1 MAILRGGGSF
11 DLHNSV
17 KSTDLVDYILIGS
30 AVLMLSAS
38 APLLIRGTT
47 MGLTP
52 WWFVVLAALLLFG
65 LIIFGVWTH
74 KNQRFR
80 VPAAILMLLLGA
92 GAVFGNIA
100 LAKVDATVNRISVSG
115 SNKKEITQVSAIV
128 LKENSAETLEDTD
141 GYTVGYLDDKGSSEM
156 LAEIKAATGNSH
168 SIRNKKNP
176 AELADSLLDRSID
189 LAVINNA
196 YIDIIS
202 EQEGYENFG
211 KRIRILKTIEI
222 EDTVEPAQDI
232 SERDRFL
239 VYVSG
244 IDTFGSVNTRSRSD
258 VNILVAV
265 NKKTGDIQLV
275 NTPRDS
281 FVTLG
286 GGIDQKDKLTH
297 AGVFGIECSKE
308 TLENLYGVDI
318 DYYLRMNFSG
328 FEQIIDSIGGID
340 VYSDEDFTVEP
351 VKHYTVG
358 INHLNGEEALA
369 FARERHSFSEGDV
382 KRGEHQ
388 MAVIKATI
396 EKLSSREAL
405 MNYRDVLDDIAGSFE
420 TDIPAS
426 GLYGLAAQQLRKGTK
441 WNIDSYTVT
450 GTGTHAH
457 GYAMPDWNLYMME
470 LDESS
475 VQEARDLIK
484 QTLGR

>member
-1 MAILRGGGSF
+1 MNKS
-11 DLHNSV
+11 D
-17 KSTDLVDYILIGS
+17 KSTIIKDGILITAAVTMILSS
-30 AVLMLSAS
+30 AL
-38 APLLIRGTT
+38 LLIRVAAAGFASWPLIAAAAFL
-47 MGLTP
+47 MLIMAGL
-52 WWFVVLAALLLFG
+52 VVCA
-65 LIIFGVWTH
+65 I
-74 KNQRFR
+74 KNKRLR
-80 VPAAILMLLLGA
+80 VLMTVIMLLLGIA
-92 GAVFGNIA
+92 AIIGNIA
-100 LAKVDATVNRISVSG
+100 LSRINSTINQISVSG
-115 SNKKEITQVSAIV
+115 KNKSEITQISAVV
-128 LKENSAETLEDTD
+128 LKEDKAESLKDVD
-141 GYTVGYLDDKGSSEM
+141 GYDIGYLDDKGSAEM
-156 LAEIKAATGNSH
+156 LAEIKSATGSNQSIKKQDNS
-168 SIRNKKNP
+168 K
-176 AELADSLLDRSID
+176 ELVDALLDQTIG

-202 EQEGYENFG
+202 EQEDYKDFTD
-211 KRIRILKTIEI
+211 RIRILKTIEI
-222 EDTVEPAQDI
+222 EDKIESSQDI
-232 SERDRFL
+232 SKRDKFL

-244 IDTFGSVNTRSRSD
+244 IDTYGSVNTRSRSD

-265 NKKTGDIQLV
+265 NKETGDIQMV
-275 NTPRDS
+275 NTPRDA

-286 GGIDQKDKLTH
+286 GGINQKDKLTH
-297 AGVFGIECSKE
+297 AGVFGIACSIE

-351 VKHYTVG
+351 VRHYTVG

-382 KRGEHQ
+382 KRGKHQ

-405 MNYRDVLDDIAGSFE
+405 MNYRNVLDDISDSFE
-420 TDIPAS
+420 TDIPTE
-426 GLYGLAAQQLRKGTK
+426 GLYAIAAQQLKKNTK
-441 WNIDSYTVT
+441 WNVETYTVT
-450 GTGTHAH
+450 GKGTYAH

-470 LDESS
+470 LDEAS